1 MAFEVEKIDLFGFQ
15 LNIVQQ
21 RGVLYYVGETEPAS
35 EDVLL
40 IEKWMKLPSV
50 TLLYDGPSELKGTV
64 ESCLNAVGLLVGA
77 SDVLYI
83 KVRKQSGLN
92 YVRLVYRDYRWDNSD
107 ELWEEKDFPAKL
119 TEKLKD
125 VFGTLEIPEMGYRVL
140 ITDRIV
146 VEKKAGQTKPVEIRV
161 AEKIV
166 SLTVNGEQKL
176 INEGFYNLFGKLI
189 YVDEDL
195 TLAKTAFFD
204 GAKMVYKISN
214 GYVVYKNGSLV
225 FPDGR
230 SVLSKE
236 PFDVLDDRLVPWHV
250 TVRVEGSSFQTT
262 VIGRYKDLLI
272 LSCGMIA
279 PLDLSW
285 FMRVSGPIVE
295 WACFEQRLCVLDIA
309 GYVRLFDLKSRRL
322 VWERLV
328 PGAWGLAVHK
338 GEVYVGSNEKLLRFS
353 DRGELVQESHCQD
366 FGASSKGIIALTKVD
381 GRFMRHTDASVLLEG
396 SKATVYTDQTFQ
408 FEGIDRVRFFD
419 WGIVLVGES
428 GCWVVEKR

>member
-21 RGVLYYVGETEPAS
+21 KGVLYYIGETEPAS
-35 EDVLL
+35 EDILL

-64 ESCLNAVGLLVGA
+64 ESCLNGVGVLVGGG
-77 SDVLYI
+77 DVLYI

-92 YVRLVYRDYRWDNSD
+92 YVRLMYRDYRWDNSD
-107 ELWEEKDFPAKL
+107 ELWEEKDFSTNL
-119 TEKLKD
+119 TEKLKYL
-125 VFGTLEIPEMGYRVL
+125 FGDLEVPEMGYRVL
-140 ITDRIV
+140 VTDRIV
-146 VEKKAGQTKPVEIRV
+146 VEKRTGQTRPVEIRV
-161 AEKIV
+161 AEKVV

-176 INEGFYNLFGKLI
+176 ISEGFYNLFGRLI
-189 YVDEDL
+189 YIDEDL

-214 GYVVYKNGSLV
+214 GYVVYKDGALI

-230 SVLSKE
+230 SVLTQE
-236 PFDVLDDRLVPWHV
+236 PFDVLDDRLIPWRV
-250 TVRVEGSSFQTT
+250 TVRAEGSTFQTT
-262 VIGRYKDLLI
+262 VIGRYRDLLI

-279 PLDLSW
+279 PSDLSW

-309 GYVRLFDLKSRRL
+309 GYVRLFDLRSRRL
-322 VWERLV
+322 IWERLV

-338 GEVYVGSNEKLLRFS
+338 GEVYVGSGEKLLRFS
-353 DRGELVQESHCQD
+353 DRGELKEEKRCKD
-366 FGASSKGIIALTKVD
+366 FGVSPEGIIALTEAK
-381 GRFMRHTDASVLLEG
+381 GRFVRGTDASVLLEG

-408 FEGIDRVRFFD
+408 FEGIDQARFFD

-428 GCWVVEKR
+428 GCWVVERR

>member
-21 RGVLYYVGETEPAS
+21 KGVLYYIGETEPAS
-35 EDVLL
+35 EDVFL

-64 ESCLNAVGLLVGA
+64 ESCLNSIGVLVGVN
-77 SDVLYI
+77 DVLYV

-92 YVRLVYRDYRWDNSD
+92 YVRLVYRDHRWDNSD
-107 ELWEEKDFPAKL
+107 ELWEDKDFSAKL

-146 VEKKAGQTKPVEIRV
+146 VEKKAGQTRPVEIRV

-166 SLTVNGEQKL
+166 SLTMNGEQKL
-176 INEGFYNLFGKLI
+176 ISEGFYNLFGKLV

-195 TLAKTAFFD
+195 TLAQTAFFD
-204 GAKMVYKISN
+204 GAKMVYKISS
-214 GYVVYKNGSLV
+214 GYVVYRDGSLT

-230 SVLSKE
+230 SILSRE
-236 PFDVLDDRLVPWHV
+236 PFDVLDDRLVPWRV
-250 TVRVEGSSFQTT
+250 TVRAEGSTFQTT

-272 LSCGMIA
+272 LSSGMIA

-295 WACFEQRLCVLDIA
+295 WTYFEQKLCVLDIA

-322 VWERLV
+322 IWEKFV
-328 PGAWGLAVHK
+328 PGAWGLAAHK
-338 GEVYVGSNEKLLRFS
+338 GEVYVGSNEKLLRFN
-353 DRGELVQESHCQD
+353 DRGELVQESYCRD
-366 FGASSKGIIALTKVD
+366 FGVSPEGIIALTKVD
-381 GRFMRHTDASVLLEG
+381 GRFMRYADTSVLLEG

-408 FEGIDRVRFFD
+408 FEGISQVRFFD